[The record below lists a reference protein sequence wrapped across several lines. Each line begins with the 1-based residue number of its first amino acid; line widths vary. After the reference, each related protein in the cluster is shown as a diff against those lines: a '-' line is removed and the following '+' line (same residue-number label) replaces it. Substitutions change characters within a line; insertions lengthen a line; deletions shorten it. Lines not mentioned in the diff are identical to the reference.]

1 MGSAAAPAPWR
12 GARLRL
18 PEPVAPAWPSAR
30 PKRAATGSEP
40 CAGGRGI
47 TAALVGRGL
56 EKRADYRRT
65 VVGTLR
71 DRALLRR
78 CGVLRRRRGRLE
90 RRRGS
95 LGRRHADL
103 QGRLN
108 GRDGSGQP
116 LDRQRSGV
124 IGRGLNDDGHRDRQI
139 GLHDGAVVPRAGN
152 PNRDVDVDRL
162 ILRCHRLILRRGLRS
177 AIRIP
182 VCISTAIPIPVP
194 VPDLLEVLRGKHN
207 RGCDHIPAAPRPRPV
222 PGVNRS
228 HRRVGRR
235 EQGPRALPVPE
246 KPGSRPRG
254 RDTADPAPDTAAQAA
269 WRLAKAP
276 TPPR

>member
-1 MGSAAAPAPWR
+1 MT
-12 GARLRL
+12 
-18 PEPVAPAWPSAR
+18 VAPSSAISDIA
-30 PKRAATGSEP
+30 PCSDDAVS
-40 CAGGRGI
+40 CAG
-47 TAALVGRGL
+47 A
-56 EKRADYRRT
+56 E
-65 VVGTLR
+65 
-71 DRALLRR
+71 
-78 CGVLRRRRGRLE
+78 GRLD

-95 LGRRHADL
+95 LGRRHTDL

-124 IGRGLNDDGHRDRQI
+124 IGRGLHHDGHRDRQV
-139 GLHDGAVVPRAGN
+139 GLYDGAVVPRAGD

-177 AIRIP
+177 AICIP

-235 EQGPRALPVPE
+235 NGVRGCCRCRRSLARGQRVVILRIRLLISQLRRRGDWHRLPTAPR
-246 KPGSRPRG
+246 
-254 RDTADPAPDTAAQAA
+254 
-269 WRLAKAP
+269 
-276 TPPR
+276 